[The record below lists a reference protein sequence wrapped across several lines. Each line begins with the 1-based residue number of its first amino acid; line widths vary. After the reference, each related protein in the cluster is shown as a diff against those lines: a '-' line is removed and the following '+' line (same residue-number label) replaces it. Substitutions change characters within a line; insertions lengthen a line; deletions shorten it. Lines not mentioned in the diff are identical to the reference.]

1 MANKQSAKERVRAL
15 KRLVFASTTFQSV
28 ELMCDHVET
37 LGEKTSTLLHVP
49 LLGGICVTYMNPF
62 MSSGGLGPLP
72 RLFTNFG
79 ANKRHARVH
88 EDLKKLRNW
97 FYAHR
102 DTLNIP
108 TLFADSASEDPFD
121 RLTFHLDHDGTYSFS
136 THQLSWDIEGVC
148 RVRDLCRFQRN
159 RADRLADKILHQLFS
174 TVPLAPGA
182 YVLEDEFARLM
193 DTD

>member
-1 MANKQSAKERVRAL
+1 MANKESAKERVRAL
-15 KRLVFASTTFQSV
+15 RRLVIASATFKSV

-49 LLGGICVTYMNPF
+49 LLAGICVTYMNPF

-72 RLFTNFG
+72 RLFTTFG
-79 ANKRHARVH
+79 ANEQHARVH
-88 EDLKKLRNW
+88 ADLKKLRNW

-102 DTLNIP
+102 DMLNIP
-108 TLFADSASEDPFD
+108 TLFADSASGDRFD
-121 RLTFHLDHDGTYSFS
+121 EVTFYLDRNGTYSFS
-136 THQLSWDIEGVC
+136 THQLTWDIEGVH

-159 RADRLADKILHQLFS
+159 RADILADKVLHQLF
-174 TVPLAPGA
+174 TDVPLAPGA

-193 DTD
+193 DSD

>member
-1 MANKQSAKERVRAL
+1 MVNRQSAKQRVRAL
-15 KRLVFASTTFQSV
+15 KRLVIASTTFKSV

-49 LLGGICVTYMNPF
+49 LLAGICVTYMNPF

-72 RLFTNFG
+72 RLFTKFG
-79 ANKRHARVH
+79 AAERHARVH
-88 EDLKKLRNW
+88 ADLKRLRNW

-102 DTLNIP
+102 DMLNIP
-108 TLFADSASEDPFD
+108 TLFADSASGDRFD
-121 RLTFHLDHDGTYSFS
+121 EITFHLDRDGTYSFS
-136 THQLSWDIEGVC
+136 THQLSWDIEGVH

-159 RADRLADKILHQLFS
+159 RADRLADKILHQLFA
-174 TVPLAPGA
+174 TVPLTPGA

-193 DTD
+193 GSE